1 MVLVSEFTF
10 DKDNY
15 TTDELF
21 WADIATFMRICTQ
34 NDYEVKFFYE
44 DCNLY
49 TCQVTEADWSLG
61 GSRFMLVTPEE
72 MEFLQD
78 YRMNQKENER
88 CEDSDELPFG

>member
-1 MVLVSEFTF
+1 MNEFTF

-15 TTDELF
+15 ETDALF
-21 WADIATFMRICTQ
+21 WADIAAFMRICTQ
-34 NDYEVKFFYE
+34 NDYEVKIFYE

-49 TCQVTEADWSLG
+49 TCQVTVADWSLG

-78 YRMNQKENER
+78 RRIREG
-88 CEDSDELPFG
+88 DA